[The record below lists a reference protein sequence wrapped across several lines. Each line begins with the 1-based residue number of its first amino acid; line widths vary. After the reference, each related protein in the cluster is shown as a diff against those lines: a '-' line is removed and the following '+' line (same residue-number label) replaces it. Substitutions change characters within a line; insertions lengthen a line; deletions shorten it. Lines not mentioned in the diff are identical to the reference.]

1 MKTVFFQDDIRSG
14 SIVST
19 VKPIKAIVNLA
30 GAPLLSFQR
39 WTDAYK
45 NEVVQS
51 RVNTTKTFVDFIRDL
66 KDEKPE
72 TYISMSGVSKLF
84 IKKKSF

>member
-1 MKTVFFQDDIRSG
+1 M
-14 SIVST
+14 
-19 VKPIKAIVNLA
+19 NLA

-51 RVNTTKTFVDFIRDL
+51 RIGTTKAFVDFIGDL
-66 KDEKPE
+66 KEDKPE
-72 TYISMSGVSKLF
+72 VFVSMSGVSKLY
-84 IKKKSF
+84 

>member
-1 MKTVFFQDDIRSG
+1 
-14 SIVST
+14 

-39 WTDAYK
+39 WTDEYK

-51 RVNTTKTFVDFIRDL
+51 RVGTTKTFVDFVRDL
-66 KDEKPE
+66 KDQKPE
-72 TYISMSGVSKLF
+72 VYISMSGVGKFFLKLALLYF
-84 IKKKSF
+84 NKCFQRLL

>member
-1 MKTVFFQDDIRSG
+1 
-14 SIVST
+14 
-19 VKPIKAIVNLA
+19 VNLA

-51 RVNTTKTFVDFIRDL
+51 RIGTTKAFVDFIGDL
-66 KDEKPE
+66 KEDKPE
-72 TYISMSGVSKLF
+72 VFVSMSGVSKLY
-84 IKKKSF
+84 